1 MEIFELV
8 CLGIND
14 ENLDFKRVGK
24 ILQFKTSQMRLE
36 NDLRCRNRSRG
47 KKSNQ
52 RICNMVTTEYAFP
65 QRVRVYLKNSE
76 RVRAG
81 DGDFVC
87 GTCFKPYN
95 RSDEPHIRIAVGD
108 YPKILSI
115 RGKDNALAEYLWCIA
130 HELTHY
136 FQWLNDVELTLAGEE
151 RQANR
156 CASEILEIYA
166 NTRDHP

>member
-1 MEIFELV
+1 MKIWTSKEWEKYYNSQPHRCGLRMIYDVGTDPEV
-8 CLGIND
+8 KRAIN
-14 ENLDFKRVGK
+14 EFA
-24 ILQFKTSQMRLE
+24 IW
-36 NDLRCRNRSRG
+36 LRG
-47 KKSNQ
+47 
-52 RICNMVTTEYAFP
+52 EYAFP
-65 QRVRVYLKNSE
+65 KRVRVYLKNSE
-76 RVRAG
+76 RVRAN

-95 RSDEPHIRIAVGD
+95 RSDEPHIKIAVGD
-108 YPKILSI
+108 YTKILSI